1 MQGDLAQNIRLRDG
15 DVIYV
20 PRSVIGDINEFITVL
35 TPSLDFL
42 MNRPSDFRYNYIL
55 DQNKLRW

>member
-1 MQGDLAQNIRLRDG
+1 MCIRDRDG

-35 TPSLDFL
+35 TPLLDFL
-42 MNRPSDFRYNYIL
+42 TYRTSSFRSNYML